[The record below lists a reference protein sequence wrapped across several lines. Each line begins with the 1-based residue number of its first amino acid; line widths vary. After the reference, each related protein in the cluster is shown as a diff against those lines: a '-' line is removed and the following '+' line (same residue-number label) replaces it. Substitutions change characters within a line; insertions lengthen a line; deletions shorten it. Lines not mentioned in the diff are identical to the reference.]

1 MRYPTFIIA
10 AGAAALVAAQPA
22 AAATAHAKQF
32 LTEAMKGDNS
42 ESMLGK
48 LAAHQ
53 GASASVRSFGF
64 TLVTDHSKAKAQAA
78 HLARALGVAVPDA
91 VMPEARQERTKLEKM
106 HGVAFDQEFARY
118 MVSDHQKDI
127 AKFDAEAKTGDGPVA
142 QLASRQLPTLRKHLG
157 IAQRLA
163 GK

>member
-1 MRYPTFIIA
+1 
-10 AGAAALVAAQPA
+10 
-22 AAATAHAKQF
+22 
-32 LTEAMKGDNS
+32 
-42 ESMLGK
+42 
-48 LAAHQ
+48 
-53 GASASVRSFGF
+53 
-64 TLVTDHSKAKAQAA
+64 
-78 HLARALGVAVPDA
+78 
-91 VMPEARQERTKLEKM
+91 MPKARQERTKLEKM

-142 QLASRQLPTLRKHLG
+142 QLASQQSPTLRKHLG